1 MYNDLMLINVVVRQ
15 MDSMYD
21 RIVVFLFVLK
31 KKNICEIFDWR
42 KYILFY
48 VFLNCNF
55 FYLLDFVGN
64 VF

>member
-1 MYNDLMLINVVVRQ
+1 

-21 RIVVFLFVLK
+21 RIVVFCFEK
-31 KKNICEIFDWR
+31 RNICEIFDWR